1 MDELKPCPFCGGDA
15 RIVVLKEGFKS
26 IVVCTTPGCGCG
38 RHSYNN
44 GATDE
49 TVATRLTVAWN
60 RRINNE
66 NVRQ

>member
-1 MDELKPCPFCGGDA
+1 MNDLLKPCPFCGGDA
-15 RIVVLKEGFKS
+15 RIIVLKS

-49 TVATRLTVAWN
+49 TVAQKLIAAWN
-60 RRINNE
+60 RR
-66 NVRQ
+66 VDDV